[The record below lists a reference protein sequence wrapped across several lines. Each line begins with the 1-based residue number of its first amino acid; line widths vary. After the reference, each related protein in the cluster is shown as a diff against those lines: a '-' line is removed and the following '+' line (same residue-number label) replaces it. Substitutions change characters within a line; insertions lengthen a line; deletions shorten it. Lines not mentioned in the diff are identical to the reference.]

1 LTYGAELDAM
11 RSRAHVTLCRADVAR
26 DASRHA
32 PRQLG
37 SRRRASPDPLE
48 PISETMWLVVRNAL
62 SQVLEC
68 SELAPRTDLRALLTA
83 ARDARLAADSTVTP
97 P

>member
-1 LTYGAELDAM
+1 MRCGHALTSPFAAPTWRAM
-11 RSRAHVTLCRADVAR
+11 LPGM
-26 DASRHA
+26 RH
-32 PRQLG
+32 G

-48 PISETMWLVVRNAL
+48 PISETTWLVVRNAL